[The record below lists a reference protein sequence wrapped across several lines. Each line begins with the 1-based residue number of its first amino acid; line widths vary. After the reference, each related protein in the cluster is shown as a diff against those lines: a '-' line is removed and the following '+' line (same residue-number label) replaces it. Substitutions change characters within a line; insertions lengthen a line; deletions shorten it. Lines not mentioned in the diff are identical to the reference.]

1 MTGLLKS
8 QNIKLVPTNDLDYVV
23 SLAKEYK
30 YFNLKGQNIKE
41 TLKETG
47 VKFWKAYRGEERLG
61 CYFICHTTIYTFDA
75 YKEPSLKSVS
85 KSTVIVGKLVTD
97 WALNNLCEEI
107 WTAHDIRNRLAT
119 LVCKRIGF
127 KPFKNMKAE
136 HGTMILMRKG
146 R

>member
-1 MTGLLKS
+1 MTDLLKS
-8 QNIKLVPTNDLDYVV
+8 QNIKLVPTDDLDYIV

-30 YFNLKGQNIKE
+30 YFNLKDQDIKKI
-41 TLKETG
+41 LKEIG
-47 VKFWKAYRGEERLG
+47 VKFWKAYKGEERLG
-61 CYFICHTTIYTFDA
+61 CTFICHTTIYTFDA
-75 YKEPSLKSVS
+75 YKEPSLKSAG
-85 KSTVIVGKLVTD
+85 KSPVIVGKLVTD